1 MCGLAC
7 VIELRNRAPSAEA
20 LANLS
25 DSLAHRGPDDDG
37 MVLHE
42 NIALVFRRLA
52 IIDLSEAG
60 HQPMLSSSGRY
71 AIIFNGEIFNYPELR
86 KELEGRGY
94 TFKSSSDTEVLL
106 NAYLEWKEE
115 CLGRLNGM
123 WAFVILDKERNECF
137 CARDRF
143 GVKPLYCLET
153 PERVMLASEVSA
165 FIRSGLCQPAVNRTA
180 VARYLYSGALDL
192 DSSTFQEKIRAI
204 EPGTWMSVDNQGN
217 TRSGRYWDLP
227 RDVDEEPDCAGL
239 YELFDDAVR
248 VRMRSDVPV
257 GVFLSGG
264 LDSTSILCAAARQS
278 RHDRPLSAYAFMSAE
293 YDESRYINDTI
304 GQTGAALV
312 PVRIDNDRLWDQ
324 LCNMADHQDG
334 PVHTPSALIGYCL
347 CELAAREGTKVI
359 LNGQGADETF
369 AGYPSYFA
377 NYWQSLLGDMRFRV
391 LASQLKKYGLH
402 HNLRT
407 TTLIKKV
414 VALFVR
420 AQINRIQPYRRAAAA
435 RHRHRLRAHPLYARD
450 LVGYLPKHRSRAGG
464 RGLGDALRRSV
475 TRDPLPLY
483 LRVEDRN
490 SMAHSIEVRL
500 PFMDHRLVSAVM
512 RIVDTRK
519 LDAFWNKVLLRESMR
534 GKIPESVRTRP
545 DKMGF
550 ATPDADWIRA
560 WAPQIETIFR
570 SRSFAERGFFNV
582 ANLLTALKD
591 HLGRVRDCNVDIF
604 RAVQVELYLRSMEMP
619 RGRR

>member
-7 VIELRNRAPSAEA
+7 IIELGNRTPSTEA
-20 LANLS
+20 LTKLS
-25 DSLAHRGPDDDG
+25 NSLIHRGPDDDG
-37 MVLHE
+37 IILHK

-52 IIDLSEAG
+52 IIDLSDAG

-71 AIIFNGEIFNYPELR
+71 AVVFNGEIFNYLELR
-86 KELEGRGY
+86 KELEGKGY
-94 TFKSSSDTEVLL
+94 TFRSSSDTEVLL
-106 NAYLEWKEE
+106 NAYIEWKEE

-123 WAFVILDKERNECF
+123 WAFVLLDKERNECF

-143 GVKPLYCLET
+143 GVKPLYYMET
-153 PERVMLASEVSA
+153 PERVAFSSEVSA
-165 FIRSGLCQPAVNRTA
+165 LIHSGVCKTSINCTA
-180 VARYLYSGALDL
+180 VAHYLFSGALDF
-192 DSSTFQEKIRAI
+192 DNSTFQEKIRSV
-204 EPGTWMSVDNQGN
+204 EPGTWMSVDNQGHV
-217 TRSGRYWDLP
+217 RSGRYWSLP
-227 RDVDEEPDCAGL
+227 NEVDEEPDCASL
-239 YELFDDAVR
+239 YELFDDAVK

-264 LDSTSILCAAARQS
+264 LDSTSILCAVARQTG
-278 RHDRPLSAYAFMSAE
+278 RGRVPSAYAFMSAQ

-304 GQTGAALV
+304 SQTGADLV
-312 PVRIDNDRLWDQ
+312 PLRIDDDRLWDQ

-334 PVHTPSALIGYCL
+334 PVHSPSALIGYCL
-347 CELAAREGTKVI
+347 CELAASEGTKVI

-377 NYWQSLLGDMRFRV
+377 NYWQSLLRDMHFG
-391 LASQLKKYGLH
+391 LLGSQLKKYGLH
-402 HNLRT
+402 HHLRVTNLVRDV
-407 TTLIKKV
+407 I
-414 VALFVR
+414 ALFVR
-420 AQINRIQPYRRAAAA
+420 AQLNRARPYRWVAAM
-435 RHRHRLRAHPLYARD
+435 RHRHQLRAHPF
-450 LVGYLPKHRSRAGG
+450 LVEALVDCLPKYRVRAGSHD
-464 RGLGDALRRSV
+464 LGDALRRSV
-475 TRDPLPLY
+475 MRNPLPTY

-519 LDAFWNKVLLRESMR
+519 LDAFWNKVLLREAMR

-560 WAPQIETIFR
+560 WAPRIEAMFH
-570 SRSFAERGFFNV
+570 SRSFAERGFFKV
-582 ANLLTALKD
+582 PNLLTALNE
-591 HLGRVRDCNVDIF
+591 HVGRVRDRNVEIF
-604 RAVQVELYLRSMEMP
+604 RAVQVELYLRSME
-619 RGRR
+619 GSHSHG